1 MNEEER
7 EKVAKMEKEAKE
19 AQEMEKKEKEAQESK
34 EAEKKDGAGDE
45 NIVKTSMQHNDSE
58 AYLFN
63 A

>member
-19 AQEMEKKEKEAQESK
+19 AQEMEKKEKEAQERE
-34 EAEKKDGAGDE
+34 EAEKKDGASDDS
-45 NIVKTSMQHNDSE
+45 IVKTSMQHNDSE
-58 AYLFN
+58 AFIFN